1 MNHETARSRIES
13 LRTTILHHN
22 RRYYQLDDPE
32 IADADYD
39 LLLRELT
46 DLETEFPDLL
56 TPDSPTQRVGAPPL
70 EKFGAVT
77 HRTPM
82 LSLANAFSDEEIRE
96 FDRRCHRFLGNDDP
110 IRYVVEPK
118 LDGLAVNLLY
128 ESGRLTVGSTRG
140 DGAVGEDVTLNLRTI
155 PAIPLFVPRPEDRA
169 GTPGD
174 GMAAVPERI
183 EVRGEVCM
191 EREAFRNL
199 NRRRTERGDTPFAN
213 PRNAAAGSLRQLDSR
228 ITARRPL
235 TLFCYA
241 IGTAEG
247 VSFRTH
253 GEVLRTL
260 AAWGFQVNPLIR
272 PAVEIEE
279 CIQYY
284 HHIDLI
290 REELPYEI
298 DGIVI
303 KVNDLALQERLGT
316 VSRSPRWA
324 VACKFAPI
332 QEQTVIED
340 IIVQVGRTGV
350 LTPVAVMKPVRVGG
364 VMVSRATLHNDD
376 EIRKKDIRIGD
387 TVMIQR
393 AGDVIPEVVEVVQT
407 ARTGAEKP
415 FIMPETCPEC
425 GSRVV
430 RMEDE
435 VAHRC
440 IGIACPAQIRE
451 RIAHFASRGA
461 LDIEGLGDKMVTQLV
476 TNGLIHDPADLF
488 FLTREQL
495 LGLERM
501 AEKSASNLLVA
512 IAQAKNPPLDRLIF
526 ALGIRHVG
534 EHTAKRLAQAHG
546 ALDALMTATAEE
558 LQTVRDIGPEVAAT
572 VAGFFREPANLQVIE
587 KLRSAGVGDM
597 MPHRVPMATA
607 RSQAAPL
614 AGKTFV
620 FTGTLAQMGRSEAK
634 ALVESLGGAV
644 GSSVT
649 KTTDYVVAGKAAG
662 SKIEKARQTGI
673 AILDEGAFFALTGI
687 QTE

>member
-1 MNHETARSRIES
+1 MNPEAARNRIES

-22 RRYYQLDDPE
+22 RRYYQMDDPD
-32 IADADYD
+32 ISDADYD
-39 LLLRELT
+39 LLIRELNA
-46 DLETEFPDLL
+46 LELEFPDLI

-96 FDRRCHRFLGNDDP
+96 FDRRCRRFLGSDDP

-140 DGAVGEDVTLNLRTI
+140 DGATGEDVTPNLRTI
-155 PAIPLFVPRPEDRA
+155 PAIPLSIPRTGAPPHPSGSE
-169 GTPGD
+169 T
-174 GMAAVPERI
+174 AAVPEGI

-199 NRRRTERGDTPFAN
+199 NRRRTEQGEPPFAN

-235 TLFCYA
+235 TMFCYA

-247 VSFRTH
+247 ISFRTH
-253 GEVLRTL
+253 EAILRTL

-272 PAVEIEE
+272 PEVEIEE
-279 CIQYY
+279 CIHYY
-284 HHIDLI
+284 HHMERI

-303 KVNDLALQERLGT
+303 KVNDLLLQDRLGA

-324 VACKFAPI
+324 VACKFAAVR
-332 QEQTVIED
+332 ELTVIED
-340 IIVQVGRTGV
+340 IVIQVGRTGV
-350 LTPVAVMKPVRVGG
+350 LTPVAVMRPVRVGG
-364 VMVSRATLHNDD
+364 VMISRATLHNED

-387 TVMIQR
+387 TVLIQR
-393 AGDVIPEVVEVVQT
+393 AGDVIPEVVEAVLA
-407 ARTGAEKP
+407 ARTGGEQP

-430 RMEDE
+430 RLEGE

-440 IGIACPAQIRE
+440 IGISCPAQIRE
-451 RIAHFASRGA
+451 HIAHFASRGA
-461 LDIEGLGDKMVTQLV
+461 LDIEGLGEKMVTQLV
-476 TNGLIHDPADLF
+476 TNGLIRDPADLF

-501 AEKSASNLLVA
+501 AEKSASNLLEA
-512 IAQAKNPPLDRLIF
+512 IARAISPPLDRLIF

-534 EHTAKRLAQAHG
+534 EQTAKRLAQAHG
-546 ALDALMTATAEE
+546 TLDSLMAATSEE
-558 LQTVRDIGPEVAAT
+558 LQTIRDIGPEVAASI
-572 VAGFFREPANLQVIE
+572 AGFFREQANLQVIK
-587 KLRSAGVGDM
+587 KLRSAGVTPGE
-597 MPHRVPMATA
+597 TA
-607 RSQAAPL
+607 RLRATPL

-620 FTGTLAQMGRSEAK
+620 FTGTLSRMGRNEAK
-634 ALVESLGGAV
+634 ALVESLGGTV

-649 KTTDYVVAGKAAG
+649 KTTNYVVAGEAAG
-662 SKIEKARQTGI
+662 SKIEKARQEGI
-673 AILDEGAFFALTGI
+673 TILDEAAFIALTTI
-687 QTE
+687 KAE

>member
-1 MNHETARSRIES
+1 MNREAARIRVES
-13 LRTTILHHN
+13 LRATILHHN

-39 LLLRELT
+39 LLLRELI
-46 DLETEFPDLL
+46 DLETEFPDLI
-56 TPDSPTQRVGAPPL
+56 TPDSPSQRVGAPPL
-70 EKFGAVT
+70 EKFSPVT

-96 FDRRCHRFLGNDDP
+96 FDRRCRRFLGSDDP
-110 IRYVVEPK
+110 LRYVVEPK

-140 DGAVGEDVTLNLRTI
+140 DGAAGEEVTPNLRTI
-155 PAIPLFVPRPEDRA
+155 PAIPLSIPRTGDPHNP
-169 GTPGD
+169 PG
-174 GMAAVPERI
+174 GEAAAVPERI

-199 NRRRTERGDTPFAN
+199 NLRRMEQGEPPFAN

-235 TLFCYA
+235 TMFCYA

-247 VSFRTH
+247 ISFRTH
-253 GEVLRTL
+253 EEVLRTL
-260 AAWGFQVNPLIR
+260 AAWGFRVNPLIR

-279 CIQYY
+279 CIHYY
-284 HHIDLI
+284 HHMDQI
-290 REELPYEI
+290 RGELPYEI

-303 KVNDLALQERLGT
+303 KVNDLMLQERLGA

-324 VACKFAPI
+324 VACKFAAI
-332 QEQTVIED
+332 REKTVIDD
-340 IIVQVGRTGV
+340 IVIQVGRTGV
-350 LTPVAVMKPVRVGG
+350 LTPVAVMRPVRIGG
-364 VMVSRATLHNDD
+364 VMVSRATLHNED

-425 GSRVV
+425 GSRVI
-430 RMEDE
+430 RMEGE

-440 IGIACPAQIRE
+440 IGISCPAQIRE
-451 RIAHFASRGA
+451 HIAHFASRGA
-461 LDIEGLGDKMVTQLV
+461 LDIEGLGDKMVAQLV
-476 TNGLIHDPADLF
+476 TNGLIRDPADLF
-488 FLTREQL
+488 LLTKEQL

-501 AEKSASNLLVA
+501 AEKSASNLLDA
-512 IAQAKNPPLDRLIF
+512 IAGAKHPPLDRLIF

-534 EHTAKRLAQAHG
+534 EQTAKRLAQTYG
-546 ALDALMTATAEE
+546 TFDALMAATEEE
-558 LQTVRDIGPEVAAT
+558 LQNIRDIGSEVAAAIT
-572 VAGFFREPANLQVIE
+572 GFFREPANRHVIAN
-587 KLRSAGVGDM
+587 LRGAGLTPQDA
-597 MPHRVPMATA
+597 PRT
-607 RSQAAPL
+607 QAAPL

-620 FTGTLAQMGRSEAK
+620 FTGTLARMGRNEAK
-634 ALVESLGGAV
+634 ALVESLGGTV
-644 GSSVT
+644 VSSVT
-649 KTTDYVVAGKAAG
+649 KTTDYLVAGEASG
-662 SKIEKARQTGI
+662 SKLEKARKTGI
-673 AILDEGAFFALTGI
+673 AILDEEAFFTLTKSR
-687 QTE
+687 

>member
-1 MNHETARSRIES
+1 MNHEAARTRIES
-13 LRTTILHHN
+13 LRATILHHN

-46 DLETEFPDLL
+46 DLETEFPDLI

-82 LSLANAFSDEEIRE
+82 LSLANAFSDEELRE
-96 FDRRCHRFLGNDDP
+96 FDRRCRRFLGSDDP
-110 IRYVVEPK
+110 IRYVAEPK

-128 ESGRLTVGSTRG
+128 ESGRLTLGSTRG
-140 DGAVGEDVTLNLRTI
+140 DGATGEDVTLNLRTI
-155 PAIPLFVPRPEDRA
+155 PAIPLFIPRSEDRSE
-169 GTPGD
+169 TPGN
-174 GMAAVPERI
+174 GMAAVPGRI

-191 EREAFRNL
+191 EREAFRIL
-199 NRRRTERGDTPFAN
+199 NRRRTEQGEPPFAN

-247 VSFRTH
+247 ISFRTH
-253 GEVLRTL
+253 GEILRTL

-272 PAVEIEE
+272 PAADIET
-279 CIQYY
+279 CVQYY
-284 HHIDLI
+284 HHIGQI
-290 REELPYEI
+290 RGALPYEI

-303 KVNDLALQERLGT
+303 KVDDLLLQERLGA

-324 VACKFAPI
+324 VACKFASV
-332 QEQTVIED
+332 QAQTVIRD
-340 IIVQVGRTGV
+340 IIIQVGRTGV
-350 LTPVAVMKPVRVGG
+350 LTPVAVMKPVRIGG
-364 VMVSRATLHNDD
+364 VVVSRATLHNED

-387 TVMIQR
+387 TVMIRR

-407 ARTGAEKP
+407 ARTGVEKP
-415 FIMPETCPEC
+415 FIMPETCPEPGC

-430 RMEDE
+430 RMEGE
-435 VAHRC
+435 VAYRC

-451 RIAHFASRGA
+451 HIAHFASRGA

-476 TNGLIHDPADLF
+476 TAGLIHDPADLF
-488 FLTREQL
+488 FLTGEQL

-501 AEKSASNLLVA
+501 AEKSASNLLAA
-512 IAQAKNPPLDRLIF
+512 IARAKNPPLDRLIF

-546 ALDALMTATAEE
+546 TLDALMAATAEE
-558 LQTVRDIGPEVAAT
+558 LQTVRDIGPEVAAA
-572 VAGFFREPANLQVIE
+572 VAGFFREPANLQVID
-587 KLRSAGVGDM
+587 KLRSAGVTFRM
-597 MPHRVPMATA
+597 ETT
-607 RSQAAPL
+607 RSQPAPFT
-614 AGKTFV
+614 GKTFV
-620 FTGTLAQMGRSEAK
+620 FTGTLTRMGRSEAK
-634 ALVESLGGAV
+634 ALVESLGGEV
-644 GSSVT
+644 GNSVT
-649 KTTDYVVAGKAAG
+649 KTTDYVVAGKDAG
-662 SKIEKARQTGI
+662 SKIEKARQSGI
-673 AILDEGAFFALTGI
+673 AILDEEAFFTLT
-687 QTE
+687 ESNR

>member
-1 MNHETARSRIES
+1 MNREAARTRIES
-13 LRTTILHHN
+13 LRATILYHN

-39 LLLRELT
+39 LLLRELI
-46 DLETEFPDLL
+46 DLETEFPDLI
-56 TPDSPTQRVGAPPL
+56 TPDSPSQRVGAPPL
-70 EKFGAVT
+70 EKFGSVT

-96 FDRRCHRFLGNDDP
+96 FDRRCRRFLESDDP
-110 IRYVVEPK
+110 IHYVAEPK

-140 DGAVGEDVTLNLRTI
+140 DGATGEDVTLNLRTI
-155 PAIPLFVPRPEDRA
+155 PAIPLSVPRTEDPSPP
-169 GTPGD
+169 PGG

-183 EVRGEVCM
+183 EIRGEVCM

-199 NRRRTERGDTPFAN
+199 NRRRTEQGEPPFAN

-235 TLFCYA
+235 TMFCYA
-241 IGTAEG
+241 IGTADG
-247 VSFRTH
+247 VAFRTH
-253 GEVLRTL
+253 EAVLRTL

-272 PAVEIEE
+272 PAVDIEE
-279 CIQYY
+279 CIHYY
-284 HHIDLI
+284 HHIGQM

-303 KVNDLALQERLGT
+303 KVNDLRLQERLSA

-324 VACKFAPI
+324 VACKFKAI
-332 QEQTVIED
+332 RERTVIED
-340 IIVQVGRTGV
+340 IVIQVGRTGV
-350 LTPVAVMKPVRVGG
+350 LTPVAVMRAVRVGG
-364 VMVSRATLHNDD
+364 VMVSRATLHNED

-407 ARTGAEKP
+407 ARTGSEKP
-415 FIMPETCPEC
+415 FVMPETCPEC

-430 RMEDE
+430 RMEGE

-451 RIAHFASRGA
+451 HIAHFASRGA
-461 LDIEGLGDKMVTQLV
+461 LDIEGLGDKMVAQLV
-476 TNGLIHDPADLF
+476 TNGLIHDPADIF
-488 FLTREQL
+488 FLTKERL

-501 AEKSASNLLVA
+501 AEKSASNLLEA
-512 IAQAKNPPLDRLIF
+512 IGRAKSPPLDRLIF
-526 ALGIRHVG
+526 ALGIRHIG
-534 EHTAKRLAQAHG
+534 EQTAKRLAQACG
-546 ALDALMTATAEE
+546 TLDAFMAATSEE
-558 LQTVRDIGPEVAAT
+558 LQTVRDIGPEVAASII
-572 VAGFFREPANLQVIE
+572 GFFREAANLQVIQ
-587 KLRSAGVGDM
+587 KLRSAGIGDM
-597 MPHRVPMATA
+597 MPHRVPMETA
-607 RSQAAPL
+607 RLPAAPL

-620 FTGTLAQMGRSEAK
+620 FTGTLSRMGRNEAK
-634 ALVESLGGAV
+634 ALVESMGGAV

-649 KTTDYVVAGKAAG
+649 KTTNYVVAGEAVG
-662 SKIEKARQTGI
+662 SKIEKARQQGI
-673 AILDEGAFFALTGI
+673 AILDEAAFLALTKG
-687 QTE
+687 

>member
-1 MNHETARSRIES
+1 MNREAARTRIES
-13 LRTTILHHN
+13 LRATILYHN

-39 LLLRELT
+39 LLLRELI
-46 DLETEFPDLL
+46 DLETEFPDLI
-56 TPDSPTQRVGAPPL
+56 TPDSPSQRVGAPPL
-70 EKFGAVT
+70 EKFGSVT

-96 FDRRCHRFLGNDDP
+96 FDRRCRRFLESDDP
-110 IRYVVEPK
+110 IHYVAEPK

-140 DGAVGEDVTLNLRTI
+140 DGTTGEDVTLNLRTI
-155 PAIPLFVPRPEDRA
+155 PAIPLSVPRTEDPSPP
-169 GTPGD
+169 PGG

-183 EVRGEVCM
+183 EIRGEVCM

-199 NRRRTERGDTPFAN
+199 NRRRTEQGEPPFAN

-235 TLFCYA
+235 TMFCYA
-241 IGTAEG
+241 IGTADG
-247 VSFRTH
+247 VAFRTH
-253 GEVLRTL
+253 EAVLRTL

-272 PAVEIEE
+272 PAVDIEE
-279 CIQYY
+279 CIHYY
-284 HHIDLI
+284 HHIGQM

-303 KVNDLALQERLGT
+303 KVNDLRLQERLSA

-324 VACKFAPI
+324 VACKFKAI
-332 QEQTVIED
+332 RERTVIED
-340 IIVQVGRTGV
+340 IVIQVGRTGV
-350 LTPVAVMKPVRVGG
+350 LTPVAVMRAVRVGG
-364 VMVSRATLHNDD
+364 VMVSRATLHNED

-407 ARTGAEKP
+407 ARTGSEKP
-415 FIMPETCPEC
+415 FVMPETCPEC

-430 RMEDE
+430 RMEGE

-451 RIAHFASRGA
+451 HIAHFASRGA
-461 LDIEGLGDKMVTQLV
+461 LDIEGLGDKMVAQLV
-476 TNGLIHDPADLF
+476 TNGLIHDPADIF
-488 FLTREQL
+488 FLTKERL

-501 AEKSASNLLVA
+501 AEKSASNLLEA
-512 IAQAKNPPLDRLIF
+512 IGRAKSPPLDRLIF
-526 ALGIRHVG
+526 ALGIRHIG
-534 EHTAKRLAQAHG
+534 EQTAKRLAQACG
-546 ALDALMTATAEE
+546 TLDAFMAATSEE
-558 LQTVRDIGPEVAAT
+558 LQTVRDIGPEVAASI
-572 VAGFFREPANLQVIE
+572 VGFFREAANLQVIQ
-587 KLRSAGVGDM
+587 KLRSAGIGDM
-597 MPHRVPMATA
+597 MPHRVPMETA
-607 RSQAAPL
+607 RLPAAPL

-620 FTGTLAQMGRSEAK
+620 FTGTLSRMGRNEAK
-634 ALVESLGGAV
+634 ALVESMGGAV

-649 KTTDYVVAGKAAG
+649 KTTNYVVAGEAAG
-662 SKIEKARQTGI
+662 SKIEKARQQGI
-673 AILDEGAFFALTGI
+673 AILDEAAFLALTKG
-687 QTE
+687 